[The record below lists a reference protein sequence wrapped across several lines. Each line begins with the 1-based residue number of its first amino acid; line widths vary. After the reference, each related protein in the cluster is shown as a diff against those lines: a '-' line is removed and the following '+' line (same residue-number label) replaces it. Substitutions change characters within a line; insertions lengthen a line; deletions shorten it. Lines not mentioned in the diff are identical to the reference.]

1 MTELDLFSKASSGE
15 TPLMTR
21 RLIQLFLGL
30 SLYGLS
36 IGLIVRADLGLDPW
50 DVLSQGIFE
59 RFAEPAGLGF
69 GMVVNLIGMAV
80 LLLWIPLRQKPG
92 IGTIANVLVIGSVA
106 GLALRYIPADPVL
119 PVRSLFLATGIVLNG
134 VASGAY
140 IGAGLGPGPRDGLM
154 TGLVAC
160 TGWPIKAVRT
170 AIELTVV
177 AAGWALGGSVGVGTI
192 LYALAIGPLVQI
204 FLPAFT
210 VGKEDGRKTLPGGKP
225 TRPA

>member
-1 MTELDLFSKASSGE
+1 
-15 TPLMTR
+15 MTR

-50 DVLSQGIFE
+50 DVLSQGVLE

-69 GMVVNLIGMAV
+69 GTVVNLIGMAV

-119 PVRSLFLATGIVLNG
+119 SVRSLFLATGIVLNG

-154 TGLVAC
+154 TGLVAR
-160 TGWPIKAVRT
+160 TGWPIKVVRT

-177 AAGWALGGSVGVGTI
+177 VAGWAVGGSVGIGTI

-204 FLPAFT
+204 FLPVFT
-210 VGKEDGRKTLPGGKP
+210 VGKEDGRKTLPDGKP
-225 TRPA
+225 ARPA

>member
-1 MTELDLFSKASSGE
+1 MTELDLFSKASLGE

-106 GLALRYIPADPVL
+106 GLALRHIPTDAVL

-140 IGAGLGPGPRDGLM
+140 IGADLGPGPRDGLM
-154 TGLVAC
+154 TGLVAR
-160 TGWPIKAVRT
+160 TGWPIKVVRT

-177 AAGWALGGSVGVGTI
+177 VAGWALGGSVGVGTI
-192 LYALAIGPLVQI
+192 LYAFAIGPLVQI
-204 FLPAFT
+204 FLPVFT
-210 VGKEDGRKTLPGGKP
+210 VGKEEGRKTLPDREP
-225 TRPA
+225 ARPV